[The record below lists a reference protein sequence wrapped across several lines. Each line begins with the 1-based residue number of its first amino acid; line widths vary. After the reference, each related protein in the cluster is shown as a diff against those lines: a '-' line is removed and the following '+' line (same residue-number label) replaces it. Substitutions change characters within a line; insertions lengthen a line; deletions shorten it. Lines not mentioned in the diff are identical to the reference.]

1 MADENEVPSTDATE
15 ESAAPGRTIE
25 NVQSEFNRKMTKLAE
40 ENSKLSQQLGELTGL
55 VQQVVQPRQQP
66 QANSSQSEDADLEDL
81 AYKDPKA
88 YARKVREQA
97 RNEAA
102 QLVDARLNQNNANN
116 AVLSQLG
123 SEYPEL
129 NDANSDLTLKAV
141 EIYKRMSAAEKSSP
155 LGYKAAVRDA
165 AADLGI
171 LPKNKRKQTSSEVPE
186 FSASSSSSQ
195 AAGSQ
200 QSKSKNLD
208 TKTLAFAKLIGLNT
222 DDKKVVDRLKSR
234 AQRTKWNKY
243 E

>member
-1 MADENEVPSTDATE
+1 MADEQDVPSTDATK
-15 ESAAPGRTIE
+15 ESGEQGRTIE

-55 VQQVVQPRQQP
+55 VQQVVQPRQP
-66 QANSSQSEDADLEDL
+66 AASASQSDDGDLEDL

-88 YARKVREQA
+88 YARKIREQA

-129 NDANSDLTLKAV
+129 NDANSELTLRSV
-141 EIYKRMSAAEKSSP
+141 EIYKRMSQADRNSSMA
-155 LGYKAAVRDA
+155 YKTAVRDA

-171 LPKNKRKQTSSEVPE
+171 LPKGKRKVASGEGPDISSGN
-186 FSASSSSSQ
+186 SSSQ
-195 AAGSQ
+195 AAGSAQ
-200 QSKSKNLD
+200 PKSKNLD
-208 TKTLAFAKLIGLNT
+208 SKTLAFAKLIGLDT
-222 DDKKVVDRLKSR
+222 SDKKTVERLKDRSQR
-234 AQRTKWNKY
+234 AKWNKY